1 MSNTPN
7 QSGNQNT
14 NEDEFLQQAG
24 IQPAPNVGG
33 TTTTR
38 GIQPG
43 TLLDPR
49 VVTKITPESGVTVT
63 SANEIVDPRASQ
75 AYNVNRSPGIALPKD
90 AFGYRGSGLVD
101 KNGVVTR
108 GQYDPDKEV
117 LDIMASV
124 GDTET
129 RLAYSRAFASRGLY
143 GEKGKPS
150 QSGIEDKDV
159 SAWKDFLRYA
169 NFNGLTVET
178 ALPKFLAEFKPVIP
192 QATRI
197 RTTPRENTRAVF
209 QESVSRILGRAVPA
223 SAIEKFVRAYEQSE
237 IREGR
242 GGAAAPSVQVA
253 AEQAIEQQ
261 FGDVAQANST
271 LQLMDVLSNKLK
283 GLA

>member
-1 MSNTPN
+1 MTTNPTGETDFE
-7 QSGNQNT
+7 QEATSGIGPMPT
-14 NEDEFLQQAG
+14 VSA
-24 IQPAPNVGG
+24 

-43 TLLDPR
+43 TMLPPR
-49 VVTKITPESGVTVT
+49 VVTNITPESGITVT
-63 SANEIVDPRASQ
+63 ANEVVDPRASQ
-75 AYNVNRSPGIALPKD
+75 AYNTNRSPGIAIPRD

-101 KNGVVTR
+101 KNGVVVR
-108 GQYDPDKEV
+108 GQYDTDKEV

-124 GDTET
+124 GDAEV

-150 QSGIEDKDV
+150 QSGLDDKDV
-159 SAWKDFLRYA
+159 SAWKDFIRYA
-169 NFNGLTVET
+169 NFNGLTIDA
-178 ALPKFLAEFKPVIP
+178 ALPKFLSEFKPVVP
-192 QATRI
+192 QPTRI

-209 QESVSRILGRAVPA
+209 QEAVSRILGRAVPA

-237 IREGR
+237 IREAT
-242 GGAAAPSVQVA
+242 GGPAAPSIQVA
-253 AEQAIEQQ
+253 AEQSIQQQ

-271 LQLMDVLSNKLK
+271 LQLMDVLSNKIK

>member
-1 MSNTPN
+1 MSNNPVGT
-7 QSGNQNT
+7 
-14 NEDEFLQQAG
+14 EFEEEAESQIG
-24 IQPAPNVGG
+24 PAPALTA
-33 TTTTR
+33 TTSTR

-43 TLLDPR
+43 TFLPPR
-49 VVTKITPESGVTVT
+49 VVTNITPESGITLQ
-63 SANEIVDPRASQ
+63 AGEAVDPRASQ
-75 AYNVNRSPGIALPKD
+75 AYNTNRSLGVAIPRD

-108 GQYDPDKEV
+108 GQYDVDKEV
-117 LDIMASV
+117 EDIMAGV
-124 GDTET
+124 GDAEV
-129 RLAYSRAFASRGLY
+129 RLTYARYFASRGLY

-150 QSGIEDKDV
+150 QSGLDGKDIA
-159 SAWKDFLRYA
+159 AWKDFIRYA
-169 NFNGLTVET
+169 NFNGLTVDA
-178 ALPKFLAEFKPVIP
+178 ALPKFLAEFKPTIP
-192 QATRI
+192 QPTRI

-237 IREGR
+237 ISEAR
-242 GGAAAPSVQVA
+242 GGAAAPSLQVA
-253 AEQAIEQQ
+253 AEQSIQQQ

>member
-1 MSNTPN
+1 MSND
-7 QSGNQNT
+7 QSQGGNQNT
-14 NEDEFLQQAG
+14 SQDEFLQEAG
-24 IQPAPNVGG
+24 IQPLPNLPGA
-33 TTTTR
+33 TSSR

-43 TLLDPR
+43 TLLPAR
-49 VVTKITPESGVTVT
+49 VVTNITPESGITVQG
-63 SANEIVDPRASQ
+63 NEVVDPRASQ
-75 AYNVNRSPGIALPKD
+75 AYNVNRSPGIAIPRD

-101 KNGVVTR
+101 KNGVVVR

-117 LDIMASV
+117 QDIMAGV
-124 GDTET
+124 GDAEV
-129 RLAYSRAFASRGLY
+129 RLTYARYFASRGLY

-150 QSGIEDKDV
+150 QTGLEDKDIG
-159 SAWKDFLRYA
+159 AWKDFIRYA
-169 NFNGLTVET
+169 NFNGLTVDA

-192 QATRI
+192 QPSRI

-209 QESVSRILGRAVPA
+209 QEAVSRILGRAVPN